1 MTAVTK
7 SACILLIDDERLRTD
22 LLTHELTAKNYRV
35 VATSSVETAK
45 SALQH
50 VRPDIVLMASKF
62 CDLPD
67 LVPCIRSANPSATVI
82 AIPKDA
88 GLPPLLNAVHSIAP
102 TNDHAM
108 SVLVVDDD
116 PDVLELLSDILVGEN
131 YTVLT
136 AANGHEAI
144 QAIDIN
150 RDIAAVLLDV
160 RIPGKGGMEV
170 LKDIRRTRPDVGV
183 VIVSG
188 IQDREIAQQ
197 ALSLGAF
204 DYLIKPFDVN
214 RVIDILAACLSQKEY
229 QKRSWWKRLIE

>member
-1 MTAVTK
+1 MK

-35 VATSSVETAK
+35 VAASSVETAK

-50 VRPDIVLMASKF
+50 VRPDIVLMDSKF

-102 TNDHAM
+102 VNGHAM
-108 SVLVVDDD
+108 TVLVVDDD
-116 PDVLELLSDILVGEN
+116 PDVLELLSDILAGED

-136 AANGHEAI
+136 AMNGHQAI
-144 QAIDIN
+144 QAIETNANIG
-150 RDIAAVLLDV
+150 AVLLDV

-170 LKDIRRTRPDVGV
+170 LKDIGKRRPDVGV
-183 VIVSG
+183 VIISG

-197 ALSLGAF
+197 ALTLGAF
-204 DYLIKPFDVN
+204 DYLIKPFDIN

-229 QKRSWWKRLIE
+229 QRRSWWKRLIE

>member
-1 MTAVTK
+1 MK

-22 LLTHELTAKNYRV
+22 LLTHELAAENYRV
-35 VATSSVETAK
+35 VTTSSVETAK

-50 VRPDIVLMASKF
+50 VRPDIVLMDSKF

-67 LVPCIRSANPSATVI
+67 LVPCIRSANPSAAVI
-82 AIPKDA
+82 AIPKDV

-102 TNDHAM
+102 VNGLAM
-108 SVLVVDDD
+108 NVLVVDDD
-116 PDVLELLSDILVGEN
+116 PDVLELLSDILVGEG
-131 YTVLT
+131 YMVLT
-136 AANGHEAI
+136 AANGH
-144 QAIDIN
+144 QAVQAVETN
-150 RDIAAVLLDV
+150 EHIAAVLLDI

-170 LKDIRRTRPDVGV
+170 LKDIRKRRPDVGV
-183 VIVSG
+183 VIISG

-197 ALSLGAF
+197 ALTLGAF
-204 DYLIKPFDVN
+204 DYLIKPFDIN

>member
-1 MTAVTK
+1 MSTEIK
-7 SACILLIDDERLRTD
+7 SVCILLIDDERLRTD
-22 LLTHELTAKNYRV
+22 LLIHELTAKNYRV
-35 VATSSVETAK
+35 VAASSVETAK

-50 VRPDIVLMASKF
+50 VRPDIVLMDSKF

-102 TNDHAM
+102 VNGHAM
-108 SVLVVDDD
+108 TVLVVDDD
-116 PDVLELLSDILVGEN
+116 PDVLELLSDILAGEN

-136 AANGHEAI
+136 ATNGHEAI
-144 QAIDIN
+144 QAVEMNGDV
-150 RDIAAVLLDV
+150 AAVLLDV

-170 LKDIRRTRPDVGV
+170 LKDIRRRRPDVGV

-188 IQDREIAQQ
+188 
-197 ALSLGAF
+197 
-204 DYLIKPFDVN
+204 
-214 RVIDILAACLSQKEY
+214 
-229 QKRSWWKRLIE
+229 